1 MSISIEDKDKRHC
14 IRGSNKCCKIDG
26 CKIRGRYNYGKEYFY
41 HGFCKKHYS
50 LYQEGIIDF
59 QGNKIRPKLVGIRDT
74 EIRELYNREKGKRWN
89 KEDHVKNQ
97 LRCKICGCERSGE
110 ISHGKMR
117 YFKGM
122 CSYHYRDW
130 YLKGFMDENGDLII
144 KTSDNIVKSKNKIIS
159 NIIISRK
166 MVRNIKKNFDF

>member
-1 MSISIEDKDKRHC
+1 MSISIEDKGKRHC
-14 IRGSNKCCKIDG
+14 IRGNKKCCKIDG
-26 CKIRGRYNYGKEYFY
+26 CNIRGRYNYGIEYFY
-41 HGFCKKHYS
+41 HGFCKNHYS
-50 LYQEGIIDF
+50 QYQEGIIDF
-59 QGNKIRPKLVGIRDT
+59 HGNVIRPKLYNLKDIK
-74 EIRELYNREKGKRWN
+74 EYKKYNREKGKRWN

-110 ISHGKMR
+110 VSHGKIR

-144 KTSDNIVKSKNKIIS
+144 KTSENITKSKKKVIS
-159 NIIISRK
+159 NIIISIQ
-166 MVRNIKKNFDF
+166 MVKKIRKNFNF